1 MPKGTVR
8 LTGVMSYYD
17 GWQIQ
22 LRSVEDM
29 QKDME
34 IISE

>member
-8 LTGVMSYYD
+8 LTGMMSFYD
-17 GWQIQ
+17 GWQLQ
-22 LRSVEDM
+22 LRSVD
-29 QKDME
+29 DME